1 MQLDYFENIKIVYE
15 RIQGDKRHLKVT
27 VLWKQDFHYDES
39 ESISVFAEMR
49 NDKKKSYELQRVG
62 ASNVWYT
69 TLQIQ
74 NTLDRVYAFDNNL
87 AIRIAQYQI
96 REYQPSYSYAF

>member
-1 MQLDYFENIKIVYE
+1 MQLDNFENIKIVYE

-27 VLWKQDFHYDES
+27 VLWKQDFEYTGA

-49 NDKKKSYELQRVG
+49 NNRKKSYELQRIG
-62 ASNVWYT
+62 ASNVWFT
-69 TLQIQ
+69 TLEIA
-74 NTLDRVYAFDNNL
+74 NTLDEVYSFDNNL
-87 AIRIAQYQI
+87 AVKIMQYQV